1 MIECLEKNLL
11 EFRALTW
18 SAGVYSLLGTPPK
31 GKEEAV
37 KSSEAQRGS
46 QPLVSERATALMDL
60 RAGRAP
66 CSTSCLPPA
75 PRPPGWNAPPS
86 DICTTYFLYILFMC
100 HFSNNVCTYSSS
112 SDCRLPSHP
121 QLLTLGTGFSSM
133 ALFLKTV
140 FY

>member
-46 QPLVSERATALMDL
+46 RPLVSERATALMDL
-60 RAGRAP
+60 RAGRAQ

-75 PRPPGWNAPPS
+75 PGPPDGMLLLQISAQLISFTFCSCVTFSITSALTALVQTAGFLPTPNSLLWALDSPPWL
-86 DICTTYFLYILFMC
+86 YF
-100 HFSNNVCTYSSS
+100 
-112 SDCRLPSHP
+112 
-121 QLLTLGTGFSSM
+121 
-133 ALFLKTV
+133 
-140 FY
+140 